1 MLSDMEI
8 NALCREIA
16 AATLEEM
23 IEDEYDEFLNSLL
36 AYNTMM
42 EYAAQSY
49 DADAE
54 AL

>member
-8 NALCREIA
+8 NALCRAIA
-16 AATLEEM
+16 AETLEEM
-23 IEDEYDEFLNSLL
+23 IEDEYTEFLDSLL
-36 AYNTMM
+36 AHNIAM

>member
-8 NALCREIA
+8 NALCRAIA
-16 AATLEEM
+16 AETLEEM

-36 AYNTMM
+36 AHNIAM